1 MRRLYHAA
9 MARVAHRGAVVLLTL
24 AAGASWMSVQSPGQ
38 ASGRERAE
46 PAVRVAQALPPRD
59 DPART
64 RGSGVIRGV
73 VVDGTSGAPLR
84 RAAVQL
90 LIQFS
95 DREGARVVA
104 TAADANGQFEFTGV
118 PAARVQVTASRAGYF
133 DYNNVWNG
141 EPQEPEWQ
149 DIGPGQRVQGVRIAL
164 FRGGV
169 IAGRISDEF
178 GEPAAGVEVEVLRRD
193 PGEAELGVR
202 TTSSFV
208 TPTTDDTGA
217 FRVWGLA
224 PGDYVV
230 GARPNRFVAVP
241 ADETEP
247 LRDGYAPTYFPGT
260 PVLARARM
268 VRVAPGRESAGV
280 AFALTRVSLST
291 LRGTVL
297 LPEGLSA
304 RAVNVGLGLVAPERL
319 DGFATRGTRLRD
331 DATFEIGR
339 LAPGSYQLTARYQQG
354 DANYYGTST
363 VEVGGVDL
371 DGAVVPMKK
380 GALVRGRVLD
390 EGGQPINVP
399 VMVSLVAPTKN
410 SRTPAPSPERSY
422 SDGSFRLTGAFGQ
435 MYVRAQEAR
444 LLPTTNDPLLAGRR
458 LQEVTPASR
467 PLTTWWLASILVNG
481 RDVTDEPVDFDHG
494 DVELAITMTNRAS
507 NVRGAVTWNRA
518 RSGRRP
524 AVVVFVDDESAWSR
538 PTRRIGTSE
547 VEPDGRFDVRGL
559 PPGPRYLAAAVE
571 GASRAVLARPEV
583 LQSIR
588 PFATPL
594 RIDERGI
601 HELALTAIPR
611 P

>member
-1 MRRLYHAA
+1 MPTTSRLRRLITVLVVGTGAA
-9 MARVAHRGAVVLLTL
+9 VLS
-24 AAGASWMSVQSPGQ
+24 AGQVT
-38 ASGRERAE
+38 
-46 PAVRVAQALPPRD
+46 PPRD
-59 DPART
+59 EPART
-64 RGSGVIRGV
+64 RGTAVVRGV

-90 LIQFS
+90 LIQFP

-104 TAADANGQFEFTGV
+104 TAADGNGQFEFTGV

-149 DIGPGQRVQGVRIAL
+149 DIAAGQRVQGVRIAL
-164 FRGGV
+164 YKGGV
-169 IAGRISDEF
+169 IAGKIVDEF

-193 PGEAELGVR
+193 PGETGLGLR

-224 PGDYVV
+224 PGEYVV

-247 LRDGYAPTYFPGT
+247 SRDGYAPTYFPGT
-260 PVLARARM
+260 PVLAQART
-268 VRVAPGRESAGV
+268 VRVTPGRETGGV

-297 LPEGLSA
+297 LPEGVNA

-319 DGFATRGTRLRD
+319 DGFATRSTRVRD
-331 DATFEIGR
+331 DGTFEVGR
-339 LAPGSYQLTARYQQG
+339 LAPGTYQLTARFLQTQG
-354 DANYYGTST
+354 DVDYYGTST
-363 VEVGGVDL
+363 VEIGGADV
-371 DGAVVPMKK
+371 DGAVVPMRK

-390 EGGQPINVP
+390 ETGQPINLP
-399 VMVSLVAPTKN
+399 VMVSLVAPVKN
-410 SRTPAPSPERSY
+410 SRTPVPAAARTY
-422 SDGSFRLTGAFGQ
+422 SDGSFRMTGAFGL
-435 MYVRAQEAR
+435 MHVRAQEAR

-467 PLTTWWLASILVNG
+467 PLTTWWVSSIQVNG
-481 RDVTDEPVDFDHG
+481 RDVTDQAVDFDHG

-507 NVRGAVTWNRA
+507 SVRGTVTWNRT

-524 AVVVFVDDESAWSR
+524 AVVVFVDDESAWAP

-559 PPGPRYLAAAVE
+559 PPGPRYLAVAVE

-588 PFATPL
+588 GFATPL
-594 RIDERGI
+594 GIDANGV
-601 HELALTAIPR
+601 HELALTAVPR
-611 P
+611 PRP

>member
-1 MRRLYHAA
+1 MLTTSGLRRLLA
-9 MARVAHRGAVVLLTL
+9 VLLTGTSAAAVF
-24 AAGASWMSVQSPGQ
+24 AAGQI
-38 ASGRERAE
+38 
-46 PAVRVAQALPPRD
+46 LPPRD
-59 DPART
+59 EPART
-64 RGSGVIRGV
+64 RGSAVIRGV

-90 LIQFS
+90 LIQFP

-104 TAADANGQFEFTGV
+104 TSADANGQFEFTGV

-149 DIGPGQRVQGVRIAL
+149 DIAPGQRVQGVRIAL

-169 IAGRISDEF
+169 IAGRIIDEF

-193 PGEAELGVR
+193 PGEAGLGVR

-224 PGDYVV
+224 PGDYIV

-247 LRDGYAPTYFPGT
+247 SRDGYAPTYYPGT
-260 PVLARARM
+260 PVLAQARM
-268 VRVAPGRESAGV
+268 VQVVPGRETAGV

-297 LPEGLSA
+297 LPDGVNA

-319 DGFATRGTRLRD
+319 DGFLTRSTRLRD
-331 DATFEIGR
+331 NGTFEIGR
-339 LAPGSYQLTARYQQG
+339 LAPGTYQLTARYLQAQG
-354 DANYYGTST
+354 DVDYYGAST
-363 VEVGGVDL
+363 VEIGGGDV
-371 DGAVVPMKK
+371 DGAVVPMRK

-390 EGGQPINVP
+390 ENGAPITVP
-399 VMVSLVAPTKN
+399 VMVSLVAPSKN
-410 SRTPAPSPERSY
+410 SRTPVPAAARTY
-422 SDGSFRLTGAFGQ
+422 SDGSFRMTGAFGV
-435 MYVRAQEAR
+435 MHVRAQEAR
-444 LLPTTNDPLLAGRR
+444 LLPTTDDPLFAGRR

-467 PLTTWWLASILVNG
+467 PLTTWWLSSIRVNG

-507 NVRGAVTWNRA
+507 SVRGAVTWNRS

-524 AVVVFVDDESAWSR
+524 AVVVFVDDDSAWAQ
-538 PTRRIGTSE
+538 PTRRVGTSE

-559 PPGPRYLAAAVE
+559 PPGPRYLAVAVE

-594 RIDERGI
+594 GIDDNGV

-611 P
+611 PRP

>member
-1 MRRLYHAA
+1 MPTTSRLRPLIAVLVASAGA
-9 MARVAHRGAVVLLTL
+9 MAVL
-24 AAGASWMSVQSPGQ
+24 AAGQ
-38 ASGRERAE
+38 
-46 PAVRVAQALPPRD
+46 LTPPRD
-59 DPART
+59 EPART
-64 RGSGVIRGV
+64 RGTAVIRGV

-90 LIQFS
+90 LIQFP

-104 TAADANGQFEFTGV
+104 TAADANGQFEFSGV

-149 DIGPGQRVQGVRIAL
+149 DIAAGQRVQGVRIAL
-164 FRGGV
+164 YRGGV
-169 IAGRISDEF
+169 IAGKIADEF

-193 PGEAELGVR
+193 PGETGLGLR

-224 PGDYVV
+224 PGEYVV

-247 LRDGYAPTYFPGT
+247 SRDGYVPTYFPGT
-260 PVLARARM
+260 PVLAQARM
-268 VRVAPGRESAGV
+268 VKVTPGRETGGV

-297 LPEGLSA
+297 LPEGVNA

-319 DGFATRGTRLRD
+319 DGFATRSTRVRD
-331 DATFEIGR
+331 DGTFEIGR
-339 LAPGSYQLTARYQQG
+339 LAPGTYQLTARFLQAQG
-354 DANYYGTST
+354 DVDYYGTST
-363 VEVGGVDL
+363 VEVGGGDV
-371 DGAVVPMKK
+371 DGAVVPMRK

-390 EGGQPINVP
+390 ESGQPISVP
-399 VMVSLVAPTKN
+399 VMVSLVAPVKN
-410 SRTPAPSPERSY
+410 SRTPVPAAARTY
-422 SDGSFRLTGAFGQ
+422 SDGSFRMTGAFGL
-435 MYVRAQEAR
+435 MHVRAQEAR

-467 PLTTWWLASILVNG
+467 PLTTWWLSAIQVNG
-481 RDVTDEPVDFDHG
+481 RDVTDEPVDFDRG

-507 NVRGAVTWNRA
+507 SVRGTVTWNRT

-524 AVVVFVDDESAWSR
+524 AVVVFVDDESAWTR

-547 VEPDGRFDVRGL
+547 VEPDGRFDVRDL
-559 PPGPRYLAAAVE
+559 PPGPRYLAVAVE

-583 LQSIR
+583 LQGIR
-588 PFATPL
+588 GFATPL
-594 RIDERGI
+594 SIEASGV

-611 P
+611 R